1 MAEDVDARLAFKNCC
16 GASNTR
22 VRLLCV
28 REKELRSNSDLKF
41 TAEKKKKSLLK
52 NTFWGSKTG
61 LHKVKRNNS
70 TLFQN

>member
-1 MAEDVDARLAFKNCC
+1 MFGWLLKTAVEP
-16 GASNTR
+16 ASNSR
-22 VRLLCV
+22 VRPLCV

-41 TAEKKKKSLLK
+41 TAGKKKSLLK